1 MKKQNKKVKN
11 DITPEDIMGDFAKI
25 MSLVEKMENEDVLGL
40 NIDEINKQSEIIRK
54 EIEDKYN
61 PIIKKLKDNLDS
73 KE

>member
-73 KE
+73 EE